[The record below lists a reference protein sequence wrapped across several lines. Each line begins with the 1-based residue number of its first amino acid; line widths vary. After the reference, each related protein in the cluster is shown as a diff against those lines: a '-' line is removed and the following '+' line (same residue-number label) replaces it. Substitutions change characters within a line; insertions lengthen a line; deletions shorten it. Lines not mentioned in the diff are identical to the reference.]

1 MMELPLCQRALE
13 APETEAP
20 SPRSPRTGRSWRGR
34 VASCHRTPL
43 RALAVVSL
51 LGLAAPPTRCFAQS
65 GGKSEQAPDPSVE
78 ASERFQRGVKLYKA
92 LDFEAALVEFKR
104 AYELDPN
111 YRVLYNL
118 GQTSRELKDYAAA
131 LVAYE
136 RYLEEGGAQI
146 QGPRR
151 KEVEKALEELRQ
163 RVGTVTFSIDVEGAE
178 VFIDDVAIGV
188 SPIQRALTVNV
199 GQRIFSA
206 TKMGHA
212 PARRAIEIAGRDSVE
227 IKLELP
233 NLATEAPPGDPLP
246 PPPPPPPV
254 PERDPPVAALVALG
268 LTGATGVVA
277 AVLGGLTL
285 GAQADLDE
293 ALDTFPGDPEGIDE
307 ARGRTR
313 SMAIAT
319 DVMLGVTAAGA
330 VSSVILFVLHAT
342 SGPEAEPSPEAVP
355 DVSLAPLPGGA
366 FVGVSSRF

>member
-1 MMELPLCQRALE
+1 MNLSLCALLASLAIGVVTLP
-13 APETEAP
+13 P
-20 SPRSPRTGRSWRGR
+20 SI
-34 VASCHRTPL
+34 
-43 RALAVVSL
+43 
-51 LGLAAPPTRCFAQS
+51 AAAQS
-65 GGKSEQAPDPSVE
+65 GAKTAAAADPSIE

-92 LDFEAALVEFKR
+92 LDFAAALVEFKR

-118 GQTSRELKDYAAA
+118 GQTSRELRDYAAA

-146 QGPRR
+146 QGLRR

-178 VFIDDVAIGV
+178 VFVDDVAIGV

-206 TKMGHA
+206 TKLGHA

-233 NLATEAPPGDPLP
+233 NLATETPTGETPPALQP
-246 PPPPPPPV
+246 PPPP
-254 PERDPPVAALVALG
+254 RDPPVDALVALG
-268 LTGATGVVA
+268 LTGASGVAA
-277 AVLGGLTL
+277 AVLGGVTL
-285 GAQADLDE
+285 SAQADLDD
-293 ALDTFPGDPEGIDE
+293 ALGSFPGDPAAIED
-307 ARGRTR
+307 AQGRTR

-330 VSSVILFVLHAT
+330 ATTVVLFVLYAT
-342 SGPEAEPSPEAVP
+342 GGPEVDEPASDEAPV
-355 DVSLAPLPGGA
+355 VSVAPLPGGG
-366 FVGVSSRF
+366 FVGLSGRF

>member
-1 MMELPLCQRALE
+1 M
-13 APETEAP
+13 T
-20 SPRSPRTGRSWRGR
+20 
-34 VASCHRTPL
+34 
-43 RALAVVSL
+43 VSL
-51 LGLAAPPTRCFAQS
+51 RVVFALVALSGATLPATPCFAQS
-65 GGKSEQAPDPSVE
+65 GGRNAQAPDPSIE

-92 LDFEAALVEFKR
+92 LDFAAALVEFKR

-131 LVAYE
+131 LSAYE

-163 RVGTVTFSIDVEGAE
+163 RVGTVTFSVDAEGAE
-178 VFIDDVAIGV
+178 VFVDDVLVGV
-188 SPIQRALTVNV
+188 SPIQRALNVNV

-212 PARRAIEIAGRDSVE
+212 PARRAVDVAGRDSIE

-233 NLATEAPPGDPLP
+233 KLATDPGPGGDPVLSPTLP
-246 PPPPPPPV
+246 PP
-254 PERDPPVAALVALG
+254 PERDPPIAAFVALG
-268 LTGATGVVA
+268 LTGASGVVA
-277 AVLGGLTL
+277 AILGGIAL

-293 ALDTFPGDPEGIDE
+293 ALDTFPGDPDAISD
-307 ARGRTR
+307 AQGRTR
-313 SMAIAT
+313 SMAIGT

-330 VSSVILFVLHAT
+330 ATTVLLFVLHAT
-342 SGPEAEPSPEAVP
+342 SGPDTADAAPEVTAT
-355 DVSLAPLPGGA
+355 PLPGGG
-366 FVGVSSRF
+366 FVGLSARF